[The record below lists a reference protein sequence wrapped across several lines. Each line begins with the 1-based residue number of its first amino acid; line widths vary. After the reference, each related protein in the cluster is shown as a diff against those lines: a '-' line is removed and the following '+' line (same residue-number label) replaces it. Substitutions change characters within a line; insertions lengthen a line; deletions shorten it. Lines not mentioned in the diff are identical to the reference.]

1 MNIIFRGLFV
11 VLFISGCASGGGNSP
26 PTVSVPGMMT
36 PPTPMCTGGK
46 TLVGGQCQC
55 PAGSTEVGGQC
66 SSGNPVPMT
75 CSDGTYPVGNRC
87 AELEDAIEHYFNSLN
102 LSLPCG
108 ASRSS
113 SSVID
118 KIECSRSSTP
128 GLTQLAQANEEKMR
142 NDLSEGR
149 EIPKLHSHDDD
160 YVPNTDGTS
169 THGERSEAV
178 VQQLGGGHL
187 FERVSSTFSRIRT
200 GQFNTRIVSSG
211 FGGRLACSDGDTCPS
226 DIVGLQSILV
236 LPAGNR
242 TIQDPVDVYEQG
254 NEEDIRMHIEA
265 NTPFLLVVGYYE
277 NHVFPI
283 VDLNGRHFEFI
294 DLEIR
299 FEDLTPNPDMANI
312 TRSITSSRCGEVA
325 KSHCIAA
332 PFGTGL
338 QVPIKGRDFFVGT
351 SNSHLYVATALAQ
364 ALYLWPDLTNDE
376 LLQLVRDNAID
387 IGEPGVDIEFG
398 LGLFSVQGLFSPS
411 GDLVDPRTRTSLL
424 SGTLALPFSVE
435 VQGLDSYNRD
445 FSIVLNEPGFDPFMI
460 LPKSHKG
467 FLPFVTEDNFAEKGL
482 MYQGE
487 HFFSSVRVE
496 GESFLGGYGTGS
508 YQLGDTTWITAGL
521 QSNLG
526 PLYLKGSLTHG
537 SMDSING
544 SLVKELDATYAT
556 IVLGGSFSSERTN
569 LSFDVAYR
577 SSMLINI
584 DVQEHKR
591 ESVRDSL
598 QGRVSLSF
606 LF

>member
-1 MNIIFRGLFV
+1 MPNMIFRGFFL

-26 PTVSVPGMMT
+26 PTGSAPLGTMT
-36 PPTPMCTGGK
+36 PPTPVTTPPTPGAVPGTMT
-46 TLVGGQCQC
+46 T
-55 PAGSTEVGGQC
+55 
-66 SSGNPVPMT
+66 PVPMT
-75 CSDGTYPVGNRC
+75 MNCRSGLHPAGNQCVGIFE
-87 AELEDAIEHYFNSLN
+87 AVEYYFNSLDF
-102 LSLPCG
+102 SLPCG
-108 ASRSS
+108 ASRARSD
-113 SSVID
+113 IPD
-118 KIECSRSSTP
+118 KTGCSRSLTP
-128 GLTQLAQANEEKMR
+128 GLTQLAQASEAKR
-142 NDLSEGR
+142 LRDLSEGN
-149 EIPKLHSHDDD
+149 EIPKLHAHDDD
-160 YVPNTDGTS
+160 YVPMMDGTS

-187 FERVSSTFSRIRT
+187 FERVSTPSVRIRL
-200 GQFNTRIVSSG
+200 NILDERIPNARIVSSG
-211 FGGRLACSDGDTCPS
+211 FGGRLACSRRNTCP
-226 DIVGLQSILV
+226 DDVEGLKSILV

-242 TIQDPVDVYEQG
+242 VPREPVDTFRQG
-254 NEEDIRMHIEA
+254 SEGDIRDHIDA
-265 NTPFLLVVGYYE
+265 DTPFLLVVGYDGDD
-277 NHVFPI
+277 VVPI
-283 VDLNGRHFEFI
+283 VDSNGRHVVFS
-294 DLEIR
+294 DPDIR
-299 FEDLTPNPDMANI
+299 FEDLTPNPDMVNVQ
-312 TRSITSSRCGEVA
+312 RSENSSRCGEVA

-332 PFGTGL
+332 PFGTDL
-338 QVPIKGRDFFVGT
+338 QVPIKDRDSFVGT

-411 GDLVDPRTRTSLL
+411 GDLVDPRTSTSLL

-435 VQGLDSYNRD
+435 VQGFDSYNRD

-521 QSNLG
+521 QSDLG
-526 PLYLKGSLTHG
+526 PLYLRGSLTYG
-537 SMDSING
+537 SMDSKRE
-544 SLVKELDATYAT
+544 SLVKELNATYAT
-556 IVLGGSFSSERTN
+556 IVLGGSFSNEKTN
-569 LSFDVAYR
+569 LSFDIAYR
-577 SSMLINI
+577 SSMFINI

-598 QGRVSLSF
+598 QGRVSLSV

>member
-1 MNIIFRGLFV
+1 MPNMIFRGIFL

-26 PTVSVPGMMT
+26 PPGSAALGTMT
-36 PPTPMCTGGK
+36 PPTPGAVPGTMTPP
-46 TLVGGQCQC
+46 T
-55 PAGSTEVGGQC
+55 
-66 SSGNPVPMT
+66 PVPMT
-75 CSDGTYPVGNRC
+75 CSDGTYPAGNRC
-87 AELEDAIEHYFNSLN
+87 VELKNAIEHYFNSLN

-118 KIECSRSSTP
+118 KTICSRSSTP
-128 GLTQLAQANEEKMR
+128 GLTQLARASEEKRR
-142 NDLSEGR
+142 NDLSEGN
-149 EIPKLHSHDDD
+149 EIPKLHSHDDS
-160 YVPNTDGTS
+160 YGPRADGTS

-187 FERVSSTFSRIRT
+187 FERAPNDGVRIT
-200 GQFNTRIVSSG
+200 TNQPNARIVSSG
-211 FGGRLACSDGDTCPS
+211 FGGRLACSRRDTCPS
-226 DIVGLQSILV
+226 DIEGLESILV

-254 NEEDIRMHIEA
+254 NEEDIKAHIDA
-265 NTPFLLVVGYYE
+265 DTPFLLVVGYYE
-277 NHVFPI
+277 NDVFPI
-283 VDLNGRHFEFI
+283 VDSNGRHFEFI
-294 DLEIR
+294 DPEIR
-299 FEDLTPNPDMANI
+299 FEDLTPNPEMGNI
-312 TRSITSSRCGEVA
+312 IRSITSSRCGEVA

-332 PFGTGL
+332 PFGTNL
-338 QVPIKGRDFFVGT
+338 QVPIKGRDFFIGT

-411 GDLVDPRTRTSLL
+411 GDLVDPRTSTSLL

-435 VQGLDSYNRD
+435 VQGFDSYNRD

-496 GESFLGGYGTGS
+496 GERFLGGYGTGS

-521 QSNLG
+521 QSDLG
-526 PLYLKGSLTHG
+526 PLYLRGSLTYG
-537 SMDSING
+537 SMDSKRE

-556 IVLGGSFSSERTN
+556 IVLGGSFSSEKTN
-569 LSFDVAYR
+569 LSFDIAYR

-598 QGRVSLSF
+598 QGRVSLSV

>member
-1 MNIIFRGLFV
+1 MIFRGFFLI
-11 VLFISGCASGGGNSP
+11 LFISGCASGGGNSP
-26 PTVSVPGMMT
+26 PTGSAPLGTMT
-36 PPTPMCTGGK
+36 PPTPVTTPPTPGAVPGTMTTPAPMTMNCRSG
-46 TLVGGQCQC
+46 LH
-55 PAGSTEVGGQC
+55 PAGNQCVGIFEA
-66 SSGNPVPMT
+66 VE
-75 CSDGTYPVGNRC
+75 Y
-87 AELEDAIEHYFNSLN
+87 YFNSLDF
-102 LSLPCG
+102 SLPCG
-108 ASRSS
+108 ASRARSD
-113 SSVID
+113 IPD
-118 KIECSRSSTP
+118 KTGCSRSLTP
-128 GLTQLAQANEEKMR
+128 GLTQLAQASEEKRR
-142 NDLSEGR
+142 NDLSEGN
-149 EIPKLHSHDDD
+149 EIPKLHSHDDS
-160 YVPNTDGTS
+160 YGPRENGTS

-187 FERVSSTFSRIRT
+187 FERVSSNGARITT
-200 GQFNTRIVSSG
+200 GQFDTRIVSSG
-211 FGGRLACSDGDTCPS
+211 FGGRLACSRRSTCTE
-226 DIVGLQSILV
+226 DIEGLESILV

-254 NEEDIRMHIEA
+254 NEEDIKAHIDA
-265 NTPFLLVVGYYE
+265 DTPFLLVVGYYE
-277 NHVFPI
+277 NDVFPI
-283 VDLNGRHFEFI
+283 VDSNGRHFEFI
-294 DLEIR
+294 DPEIR
-299 FEDLTPNPDMANI
+299 FEDLTPNPEMGNI
-312 TRSITSSRCGEVA
+312 IRSITSSRCGEVA

-332 PFGTGL
+332 PFGTNL

-411 GDLVDPRTRTSLL
+411 GDLVDPRTNTSLL

-435 VQGLDSYNRD
+435 VQGFDSYNRD

-508 YQLGDTTWITAGL
+508 YQLGDTTWVTAGL

-544 SLVKELDATYAT
+544 SLVKELNATYAT

-569 LSFDVAYR
+569 LSFDIAYR

-598 QGRVSLSF
+598 QGRVSLSV

>member
-1 MNIIFRGLFV
+1 MPNTIFRGFFL

-26 PTVSVPGMMT
+26 PTASVPGMTTPPTPVTTPPTPGAVPGTMT
-36 PPTPMCTGGK
+36 PPTP
-46 TLVGGQCQC
+46 
-55 PAGSTEVGGQC
+55 
-66 SSGNPVPMT
+66 VPMT
-75 CSDGTYPVGNRC
+75 CGGGTYPAGNRC
-87 AELEDAIEHYFNSLN
+87 VVIFEAVEHYFNSLA

-108 ASRSS
+108 VRRTRSG
-113 SSVID
+113 VIN
-118 KIECSRSSTP
+118 KTGCSRSSTP
-128 GLTQLAQANEEKMR
+128 GLTQLAQASEEKR
-142 NDLSEGR
+142 VNDLSEGN

-160 YVPNTDGTS
+160 YVPNADGTS

-187 FERVSSTFSRIRT
+187 FERVSSSGARIRT
-200 GQFNTRIVSSG
+200 GQFDTRIVSSG
-211 FGGRLACSDGDTCPS
+211 SGGRLACSRRSTCTDDIDG
-226 DIVGLQSILV
+226 LESILV

-254 NEEDIRMHIEA
+254 NEEDIRAHIEA
-265 NTPFLLVVGYYE
+265 NTPFLLVVGYYG
-277 NHVFPI
+277 NDVVPI
-283 VDLNGRHFEFI
+283 VDSNGRHFEFI
-294 DLEIR
+294 DPNIR
-299 FEDLTPNPDMANI
+299 FEDLTPNPEMGNI
-312 TRSITSSRCGEVA
+312 LRSVTSSRCGEVA

-332 PFGTGL
+332 PFRTDL

-411 GDLVDPRTRTSLL
+411 GDLVDPRTSTSLL

-521 QSNLG
+521 QSDLG
-526 PLYLKGSLTHG
+526 PLYLRGSLTHG
-537 SMDSING
+537 SMDSRSG

-556 IVLGGSFSSERTN
+556 IVLGGSFSNEKTN
-569 LSFDVAYR
+569 LSFDIAYR
-577 SSMLINI
+577 SSMFINI

-598 QGRVSLSF
+598 QGRVSLSV

>member
-1 MNIIFRGLFV
+1 MVNV
-11 VLFISGCASGGGNSP
+11 
-26 PTVSVPGMMT
+26 
-36 PPTPMCTGGK
+36 
-46 TLVGGQCQC
+46 Q
-55 PAGSTEVGGQC
+55 
-66 SSGNPVPMT
+66 
-75 CSDGTYPVGNRC
+75 
-87 AELEDAIEHYFNSLN
+87 
-102 LSLPCG
+102 
-108 ASRSS
+108 
-113 SSVID
+113 
-118 KIECSRSSTP
+118 
-128 GLTQLAQANEEKMR
+128 
-142 NDLSEGR
+142 
-149 EIPKLHSHDDD
+149 
-160 YVPNTDGTS
+160 
-169 THGERSEAV
+169 RSE
-178 VQQLGGGHL
+178 
-187 FERVSSTFSRIRT
+187 
-200 GQFNTRIVSSG
+200 N
-211 FGGRLACSDGDTCPS
+211 
-226 DIVGLQSILV
+226 
-236 LPAGNR
+236 
-242 TIQDPVDVYEQG
+242 
-254 NEEDIRMHIEA
+254 
-265 NTPFLLVVGYYE
+265 
-277 NHVFPI
+277 
-283 VDLNGRHFEFI
+283 
-294 DLEIR
+294 
-299 FEDLTPNPDMANI
+299 
-312 TRSITSSRCGEVA
+312 SSRCSEVA

-332 PFGTGL
+332 PFGTDL
-338 QVPIKGRDFFVGT
+338 QVPIKDRNSFVGT

-508 YQLGDTTWITAGL
+508 YQLGDTTWVTAGL
-521 QSNLG
+521 QSDLG
-526 PLYLKGSLTHG
+526 PLYLRGSLTYG
-537 SMDSING
+537 SMDSRSG

-556 IVLGGSFSSERTN
+556 IVLGGSFSSEKTN

-598 QGRVSLSF
+598 QGRVSLSV

>member
-1 MNIIFRGLFV
+1 MIFRGVLL

-26 PTVSVPGMMT
+26 PTGSAPLGTMTPPTPVTTPPTSGAAPGTMT
-36 PPTPMCTGGK
+36 PPTPM
-46 TLVGGQCQC
+46 
-55 PAGSTEVGGQC
+55 
-66 SSGNPVPMT
+66 PMT
-75 CSDGTYPVGNRC
+75 CRSGFYPAGGRCVGIFE
-87 AELEDAIEHYFNSLN
+87 AVEHYFNSLD
-102 LSLPCG
+102 LSFPCG
-108 ASRSS
+108 VSSARSGG
-113 SSVID
+113 ID
-118 KIECSRSSTP
+118 KTGCSRSLTP
-128 GLTQLAQANEEKMR
+128 GLTQLAQASEEKRR
-142 NDLSEGR
+142 NDLSEGN
-149 EIPKLHSHDDD
+149 EIPKLHAHDDNFI
-160 YVPNTDGTS
+160 PNEDGTS

-187 FERVSSTFSRIRT
+187 FERAATGTSRIRT
-200 GQFNTRIVSSG
+200 GEFDARIVSSG
-211 FGGRLACSDGDTCPS
+211 SSGRLACSRRNTCTD
-226 DIVGLQSILV
+226 DIVGLQSILI

-242 TIQDPVDVYEQG
+242 TLQDPVDADAQG
-254 NEEDIRMHIEA
+254 SEEDIKAHIDA
-265 NTPFLLVVGYYE
+265 DTPFLLVVGYDA
-277 NHVFPI
+277 NLVVPI
-283 VDLNGRHFEFI
+283 VDSNGRHFEFI
-294 DLEIR
+294 DPDIS
-299 FEDLTPNPDMANI
+299 FEDLTPNPEMGNI
-312 TRSITSSRCGEVA
+312 QRSLTSQRCGEVA

-332 PFGTGL
+332 PFRTEL
-338 QVPIKGRDFFVGT
+338 QVPIKDRNSFTGT

-411 GDLVDPRTRTSLL
+411 GDLVDPRTSTSLL

-435 VQGLDSYNRD
+435 VQGFDSYNRD

-508 YQLGDTTWITAGL
+508 YQLGDTTWVTAGL
-521 QSNLG
+521 QSDLG
-526 PLYLKGSLTHG
+526 PLYLRGSLTYG
-537 SMDSING
+537 SMDSKRE
-544 SLVKELDATYAT
+544 SLVKELNATYAT
-556 IVLGGSFSSERTN
+556 IVLGGSFSNEKTN
-569 LSFDVAYR
+569 LSFDIAYR

-591 ESVRDSL
+591 ERVRDSL
-598 QGRVSLSF
+598 QGRVSLSV

>member
-1 MNIIFRGLFV
+1 MPNMIFRGFFL
-11 VLFISGCASGGGNSP
+11 VLFISGCASGGGNGP
-26 PTVSVPGMMT
+26 PTGSVPGMIT
-36 PPTPMCTGGK
+36 PPTPVTTPPTPGAVPGTMT
-46 TLVGGQCQC
+46 T
-55 PAGSTEVGGQC
+55 PA
-66 SSGNPVPMT
+66 PVPMT
-75 CSDGTYPVGNRC
+75 CSDGTYPAGNRC

-108 ASRSS
+108 ASRSGP
-113 SSVID
+113 SVID
-118 KIECSRSSTP
+118 KTICSRSSTP
-128 GLTQLAQANEEKMR
+128 GLTQLAKASEEKRR
-142 NDLSEGR
+142 NDLSEGN

-160 YVPNTDGTS
+160 YVPMIDGTS

-200 GQFNTRIVSSG
+200 GQFDTRIVSSG
-211 FGGRLACSDGDTCPS
+211 GGGRLACSDGDTCPS
-226 DIVGLQSILV
+226 DIVDLQSILV

-242 TIQDPVDVYEQG
+242 TIQDPVDVYGQG
-254 NEEDIRMHIEA
+254 NEEDIKAHIDA
-265 NTPFLLVVGYYE
+265 DTPFLLVVGYYE
-277 NHVFPI
+277 NDVFPI
-283 VDLNGRHFEFI
+283 VDSNGRHFEFI
-294 DLEIR
+294 DPEIR
-299 FEDLTPNPDMANI
+299 FEDLTPNPEMGNI
-312 TRSITSSRCGEVA
+312 IRSITSSRCGEVA

-332 PFGTGL
+332 PFGTNL

-411 GDLVDPRTRTSLL
+411 GDLVDPRTNTSLL

-435 VQGLDSYNRD
+435 VQGFDSYNRD

-508 YQLGDTTWITAGL
+508 YQLGDTTWVTAGL
-521 QSNLG
+521 QSDLG
-526 PLYLKGSLTHG
+526 PLYLRGSLTYG
-537 SMDSING
+537 SMDSKSG

-556 IVLGGSFSSERTN
+556 IVLGGSFSNEKTN
-569 LSFDVAYR
+569 LSFDIAYR
-577 SSMLINI
+577 SSMFINI

-598 QGRVSLSF
+598 QGRVSLSV

>member
-1 MNIIFRGLFV
+1 MPNMIFRGFFL

-26 PTVSVPGMMT
+26 PPGSAPLGTMT
-36 PPTPMCTGGK
+36 PPTSVMTTPTPGAVPGTITPPAPM
-46 TLVGGQCQC
+46 
-55 PAGSTEVGGQC
+55 
-66 SSGNPVPMT
+66 PMT
-75 CSDGTYPVGNRC
+75 CRSGLYPAGDRCVGIFE
-87 AELEDAIEHYFNSLN
+87 AVEHYFNNLD

-108 ASRSS
+108 ASRARSGIS
-113 SSVID
+113 D
-118 KIECSRSSTP
+118 KTGCSHSLTP
-128 GLTQLAQANEEKMR
+128 GLTQLAKANEEKMR
-142 NDLSEGR
+142 NDLSEGN

-160 YVPNTDGTS
+160 YGPTDDATS

-187 FERVSSTFSRIRT
+187 FVRAPNDGVRILT
-200 GQFNTRIVSSG
+200 DQLNARIVSSG
-211 FGGRLACSDGDTCPS
+211 FGGRLACSRRNTCP
-226 DIVGLQSILV
+226 DDVEGLKSILV

-242 TIQDPVDVYEQG
+242 VPREPVDTFRQG
-254 NEEDIRMHIEA
+254 SEGDIRDHIDA
-265 NTPFLLVVGYYE
+265 DTPFLLVVGYDGDD
-277 NHVFPI
+277 VVPI
-283 VDLNGRHFEFI
+283 VDSNGRHVVFS
-294 DLEIR
+294 DPDIR
-299 FEDLTPNPDMANI
+299 FEDLTPNPDMVNVQ
-312 TRSITSSRCGEVA
+312 RSENSSRCGEVA

-332 PFGTGL
+332 PFRTEL
-338 QVPIKGRDFFVGT
+338 QVPIKDRNSFIGT

-411 GDLVDPRTRTSLL
+411 GDLVDPRTNTSLL
-424 SGTLALPFSVE
+424 SGTLALPFPVE

-508 YQLGDTTWITAGL
+508 YQLGDTTWVTAGL
-521 QSNLG
+521 QSDLG
-526 PLYLKGSLTHG
+526 PLYLRGSLTYG
-537 SMDSING
+537 SMDSKRE
-544 SLVKELDATYAT
+544 SLVKELNATYAT
-556 IVLGGSFSSERTN
+556 IVLGGSFSSEKTN
-569 LSFDVAYR
+569 LSFDIAYR
-577 SSMLINI
+577 SSMFINI

-591 ESVRDSL
+591 ENVRDSL
-598 QGRVSLSF
+598 QGRVSLSV

>member
-1 MNIIFRGLFV
+1 MIFRGFFLI
-11 VLFISGCASGGGNSP
+11 LFISGCASGGGNSP
-26 PTVSVPGMMT
+26 PTGSVPLGTMT
-36 PPTPMCTGGK
+36 PP
-46 TLVGGQCQC
+46 
-55 PAGSTEVGGQC
+55 A
-66 SSGNPVPMT
+66 PMT
-75 CSDGTYPVGNRC
+75 CDGGTYPAGNRC
-87 AELEDAIEHYFNSLN
+87 VELKGAIEHYFNSLD

-108 ASRSS
+108 GSRASSN
-113 SSVID
+113 VID

-128 GLTQLAQANEEKMR
+128 GLTQLARASEEKR
-142 NDLSEGR
+142 KNDLSEGR

-160 YVPNTDGTS
+160 YGPIDDATS

-187 FERVSSTFSRIRT
+187 FERAPNDGVRIRAN
-200 GQFNTRIVSSG
+200 QPNARIVSSG
-211 FGGRLACSDGDTCPS
+211 FGSRLSCSTRDTCP
-226 DIVGLQSILV
+226 DDVEGLKSILV

-242 TIQDPVDVYEQG
+242 TIQDPVDVYGQG
-254 NEEDIRMHIEA
+254 NEEDIKAHIDA
-265 NTPFLLVVGYYE
+265 NTPFLLVVGYDA
-277 NHVFPI
+277 NLVVPI
-283 VDLNGRHFEFI
+283 VDSNGRHFEFI
-294 DLEIR
+294 DPDIS
-299 FEDLTPNPDMANI
+299 FEDLTPNPEMGNI
-312 TRSITSSRCGEVA
+312 QRSLTSSRCGEVA

-332 PFGTGL
+332 PFRTEL
-338 QVPIKGRDFFVGT
+338 QVPIKDRNSFIGT

-411 GDLVDPRTRTSLL
+411 GDLVDPRTSTSLL

-508 YQLGDTTWITAGL
+508 YQLGDTTWVTAGL
-521 QSNLG
+521 QSDLG

-556 IVLGGSFSSERTN
+556 IVLGGSFSNEKTN
-569 LSFDVAYR
+569 LSFDIAYR
-577 SSMLINI
+577 SSMFINI

-598 QGRVSLSF
+598 QGRVSLSV